1 MSTDINRQVQIAAR
15 PQGFPKT
22 SDFRLVETAVP
33 RPGDGQMLCRT
44 IYLSLD
50 PYMRG
55 RMNAG
60 PSYAAGLELGDVM
73 TGGTVSEVVESN
85 LDEFSAGDFVL
96 GGNGWQEYALSD
108 GRGIRKLNPADAP
121 ISTAVGV
128 LGMPGHTA
136 YVGLLD
142 IGKVQTGE
150 TVVVSAASGA
160 VGAVVGQIAKI
171 KGCRVVGIAGTAE
184 KCKYVVDSLG
194 FDACLSHRN
203 ERLSEELKAACPRGV
218 DVYFENV
225 GGKVFDA
232 VLPLLNNFARVPICG
247 RIATYNLTEM
257 PPGPDQVSKVMGL
270 ALIRRLTLR
279 GFIVTDHADREMDF
293 LRDVGEWVRDGA
305 VKYREDIAEGLE
317 HAVEAFQ
324 GLLTGQNFGKLLVR
338 VAADPTR

>member
-1 MSTDINRQVQIAAR
+1 MSTDINHQVQIAAR
-15 PQGFPKT
+15 PQGFPKPT
-22 SDFRLVETAVP
+22 DFRFVEAPVP
-33 RPGDGQMLCRT
+33 RPIDGQMLCRT

-60 PSYAAGLELGDVM
+60 PSYATGLDLGDVM
-73 TGGTVSEVVESN
+73 TGGTVSAVVESN
-85 LDEFSAGDFVL
+85 LDEFRVGDFVL

-108 GRGIRKLNPADAP
+108 GRGVRKLNPEDAP

-142 IGKVQTGE
+142 IGKVQAGE

-160 VGAVVGQIAKI
+160 VGAVVGQIARI
-171 KGCRVVGIAGTAE
+171 QGCRVVGIAGAFE

-194 FDACLSHRN
+194 FDACLSHRSD
-203 ERLSEELKAACPRGV
+203 RLSEELKAACPSGV

-225 GGKVFDA
+225 GGKVFEA
-232 VLPLLNNFARVPICG
+232 VLPLLNNFSRVPICG
-247 RIATYNLTEM
+247 RIATYNLTEL

-270 ALIRRLTLR
+270 ALIRRLTFR
-279 GFIVTDHADREMDF
+279 GFIVTDHADRETDF
-293 LRDVGEWVRDGA
+293 LRDVGEWVRDGS
-305 VKYREDIAEGLE
+305 VKYREDIVEGLE
-317 HAVEAFQ
+317 HAIEAFQ
-324 GLLTGQNFGKLLVR
+324 GLLTGRNFGKLLVR

>member
-1 MSTDINRQVQIAAR
+1 MSTDINHQVQIAAR
-15 PQGFPKT
+15 PQGFPKPT
-22 SDFRLVETAVP
+22 DFRFVEAPVP
-33 RPGDGQMLCRT
+33 RPIDGQMLCRT

-60 PSYAAGLELGDVM
+60 PSYATGLDLGDVM
-73 TGGTVSEVVESN
+73 TGGTVSAVVESN
-85 LDEFSAGDFVL
+85 LDEFRVGDFVL

-108 GRGIRKLNPADAP
+108 GRGVRKLNPEDAP

-142 IGKVQTGE
+142 IGKVQAGE

-160 VGAVVGQIAKI
+160 VGAVVGQIARI
-171 KGCRVVGIAGTAE
+171 QGCRVVGIAGASE

-194 FDACLSHRN
+194 FDACLSHRSD
-203 ERLSEELKAACPRGV
+203 RLSEELKAACPSGV

-225 GGKVFDA
+225 GAKVFEA

-247 RIATYNLTEM
+247 RIATYNLTEL

-270 ALIRRLTLR
+270 ALIRRLTFR
-279 GFIVTDHADREMDF
+279 GFIVTDHADRETDF
-293 LRDVGEWVRDGA
+293 LRDVGEWVRDGS
-305 VKYREDIAEGLE
+305 VKYREDIVEGLE
-317 HAVEAFQ
+317 HAIEAFQ
-324 GLLTGQNFGKLLVR
+324 GLLTGRNFGKLLVR

>member
-1 MSTDINRQVQIAAR
+1 MNTDINRQVQIAAR

-85 LDEFSAGDFVL
+85 LDEFSVGDFVL

>member
-1 MSTDINRQVQIAAR
+1 MSTDINHQVQIAAR
-15 PQGFPKT
+15 PQGFPKPT
-22 SDFRLVETAVP
+22 DFRFVEAPVP
-33 RPGDGQMLCRT
+33 RPIDGQMLCRT

-60 PSYAAGLELGDVM
+60 PSYATGLDLGDVM

-85 LDEFSAGDFVL
+85 LDEFRVGDFVL
-96 GGNGWQEYALSD
+96 DGNGWQEYALSD
-108 GRGIRKLNPADAP
+108 GRGVRKLNPEGAP

-142 IGKVQTGE
+142 IGKVQAGE

-160 VGAVVGQIAKI
+160 VGAVVGQIARI
-171 KGCRVVGIAGTAE
+171 KGCRVVGIAGSSE

-194 FDACLSHRN
+194 FDACLSHRSD
-203 ERLSEELKAACPRGV
+203 RLSEELKAACPSGV

-225 GGKVFDA
+225 GGKVFEA

-247 RIATYNLTEM
+247 RIATYNLTEL

-270 ALIRRLTLR
+270 ALIRRLTFR
-279 GFIVTDHADREMDF
+279 GFIVTDHADRETDF
-293 LRDVGEWVRDGA
+293 LRDVGEWVRNGS
-305 VKYREDIAEGLE
+305 VKYREDIVEGLE
-317 HAVEAFQ
+317 HAIEAFQ
-324 GLLTGQNFGKLLVR
+324 GLLTGRNFGKLLVR

>member
-1 MSTDINRQVQIAAR
+1 MSTDINHQVQIAAR

-33 RPGDGQMLCRT
+33 RPSDGQMLCRT

-85 LDEFSAGDFVL
+85 LDEFGVGDFVL

-142 IGKVQTGE
+142 IGKVKTGE
-150 TVVVSAASGA
+150 TDVVSAASGA

-171 KGCRVVGIAGTAE
+171 NGCRVVGIAGTAE

-279 GFIVTDHADREMDF
+279 GFIVTDHADRETDF

-305 VKYREDIAEGLE
+305 VKYREDIVEGLE
-317 HAVEAFQ
+317 HAVEAFH
-324 GLLTGQNFGKLLVR
+324 GLLTGRNFGKLLVR